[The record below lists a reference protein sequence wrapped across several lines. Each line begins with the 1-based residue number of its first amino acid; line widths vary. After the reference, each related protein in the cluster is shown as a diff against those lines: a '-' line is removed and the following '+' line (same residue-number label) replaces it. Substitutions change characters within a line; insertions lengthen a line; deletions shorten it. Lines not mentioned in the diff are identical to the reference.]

1 MAIKLRKSIYSA
13 PNFSW
18 GRTSVLECELD
29 FDDLLKGMSS
39 RPYHQLWEHPDS
51 GRRRPKANQQAKD
64 LLSKAD
70 VPKFGDLHVVGFL
83 SGEMM
88 PRGARGNCV
97 RWLCA
102 ARTRRQGAPA
112 PGVLGLALPRSSP
125 ADRSGPSG
133 QRRRRHGGRSRE
145 RRFPFNHPG
154 SLTEREPVSHPERV
168 AKKLTPERFY
178 ITRRKGT
185 DPVGHTADGSR
196 DPKTQVRP
204 QPSAAP
210 PEASRRFQDGK
221 SRKGRRVQ
229 PASRVRSATWR
240 PVQRSERLLPGPAG
254 GWSVVGWGERPFSGI
269 YLNNKESGTYH
280 CVCWDNPLFSSCRV
294 ANVFPGSEKNYCSGT
309 GRPSFSEAHGT
320 SGSDERDAG
329 ILRGV
334 DTSLG
339 LTRTKVVCE
348 QRGARLG
355 RVLPDGRG
363 PSGQRFCINS
373 VALKF
378 KPRKY

>member
-1 MAIKLRKSIYSA
+1 A
-13 PNFSW
+13 
-18 GRTSVLECELD
+18 G
-29 FDDLLKGMSS
+29 G
-39 RPYHQLWEHPDS
+39 
-51 GRRRPKANQQAKD
+51 G
-64 LLSKAD
+64 
-70 VPKFGDLHVVGFL
+70 
-83 SGEMM
+83 
-88 PRGARGNCV
+88 GARGNCV

-185 DPVGHTADGSR
+185 DP
-196 DPKTQVRP
+196 
-204 QPSAAP
+204 
-210 PEASRRFQDGK
+210 
-221 SRKGRRVQ
+221 
-229 PASRVRSATWR
+229 
-240 PVQRSERLLPGPAG
+240 
-254 GWSVVGWGERPFSGI
+254 PFSGI

>member
-1 MAIKLRKSIYSA
+1 MCTPRA
-13 PNFSW
+13 PEEILVCIISYFSC
-18 GRTSVLECELD
+18 L
-29 FDDLLKGMSS
+29 FSS
-39 RPYHQLWEHPDS
+39 RAPVGRENRLSPCCSFLVKLMSQLKHF
-51 GRRRPKANQQAKD
+51 
-64 LLSKAD
+64 
-70 VPKFGDLHVVGFL
+70 VPEL
-83 SGEMM
+83 SG
-88 PRGARGNCV
+88 PRDEGSRG
-97 RWLCA
+97 RGEG
-102 ARTRRQGAPA
+102 R
-112 PGVLGLALPRSSP
+112 PGPG
-125 ADRSGPSG
+125 
-133 QRRRRHGGRSRE
+133 GGRALEEQGSGE
-145 RRFPFNHPG
+145 TFIGPFCPNYNRFPFNHPG

-185 DPVGHTADGSR
+185 DP
-196 DPKTQVRP
+196 
-204 QPSAAP
+204 
-210 PEASRRFQDGK
+210 
-221 SRKGRRVQ
+221 
-229 PASRVRSATWR
+229 
-240 PVQRSERLLPGPAG
+240 
-254 GWSVVGWGERPFSGI
+254 PFSGI

>member
-1 MAIKLRKSIYSA
+1 
-13 PNFSW
+13 
-18 GRTSVLECELD
+18 
-29 FDDLLKGMSS
+29 
-39 RPYHQLWEHPDS
+39 
-51 GRRRPKANQQAKD
+51 
-64 LLSKAD
+64 
-70 VPKFGDLHVVGFL
+70 
-83 SGEMM
+83 
-88 PRGARGNCV
+88 
-97 RWLCA
+97 CA

-185 DPVGHTADGSR
+185 DPR

-210 PEASRRFQDGK
+210 PEASRRFQAD
-221 SRKGRRVQ
+221 
-229 PASRVRSATWR
+229 PR
-240 PVQRSERLLPGPAG
+240 PHGTSWNNAELAVSLANERE
-254 GWSVVGWGERPFSGI
+254 VTRPFSGI

>member
-1 MAIKLRKSIYSA
+1 MARLLRA
-13 PNFSW
+13 FWAWPFREVAR
-18 GRTSVLECELD
+18 RT
-29 FDDLLKGMSS
+29 
-39 RPYHQLWEHPDS
+39 
-51 GRRRPKANQQAKD
+51 
-64 LLSKAD
+64 
-70 VPKFGDLHVVGFL
+70 
-83 SGEMM
+83 
-88 PRGARGNCV
+88 GA
-97 RWLCA
+97 
-102 ARTRRQGAPA
+102 
-112 PGVLGLALPRSSP
+112 GLAGSGGAGTGAGHANSGSHLTTP
-125 ADRSGPSG
+125 GPS
-133 QRRRRHGGRSRE
+133 QSASQ
-145 RRFPFNHPG
+145 
-154 SLTEREPVSHPERV
+154 SLTRSEWQ
-168 AKKLTPERFY
+168 KKLTPEGFY
-178 ITRRKGT
+178 VTRRKGT
-185 DPVGHTADGSR
+185 DPR

-204 QPSAAP
+204 RPSAAP
-210 PEASRRFQDGK
+210 PEASRCFQDGK

-240 PVQRSERLLPGPAG
+240 PVQRSEGLLPGPAG

-269 YLNNKESGTYH
+269 YLNNKESGMYH

-294 ANVFPGSEKNYCSGT
+294 ANVFPGSEKKYCSGT

-339 LTRTKVVCE
+339 LTRTKVVCK
-348 QRGARLG
+348 QCGARLG